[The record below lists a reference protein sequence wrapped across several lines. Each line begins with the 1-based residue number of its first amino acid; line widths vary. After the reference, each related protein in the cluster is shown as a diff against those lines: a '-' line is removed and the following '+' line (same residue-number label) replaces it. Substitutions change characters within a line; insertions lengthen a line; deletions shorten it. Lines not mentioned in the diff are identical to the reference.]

1 MESEGSNL
9 RTEIDGI
16 MADVN
21 AVLTTWH
28 SPDGPYDPMPTKLG
42 VQEMTS
48 QDETPQ
54 VYWIPV
60 KDEPYAVADEQPD
73 DGMADYQTWTTLTV
87 RVWGSNLDEAI
98 RIRDAVLTKGGRR
111 YGKAF
116 KPAGGG
122 TYSKGLDAERGVM
135 ITFAVALKYLIIGE
149 QWQLVTIGAVATN
162 VIPEPGEPP
171 PVAPTWS
178 EETTDAFGYVT
189 PPAVTD
195 AEGAH
200 GIFVSHEL
208 GVDSE
213 PMQQ

>member
-9 RTEIDGI
+9 RTEIDGL

-28 SPDGPYDPMPTKLG
+28 SPDGPYDPIPTKMG
-42 VQEMTS
+42 IEEITS
-48 QDETPQ
+48 VDETPQ

-60 KDEPYAVADEQPD
+60 KDDAYEVADEQPE

-87 RVWGSNLDEAI
+87 KVWGSNLDEAI
-98 RIRDAVLTKGGRR
+98 RIRDAVLTKGLRR

-116 KPAGGG
+116 RPAGGG
-122 TYSKGLDAERGVM
+122 TYSKGLSGQERGQI
-135 ITFAVALKYLIIGE
+135 ITFAVQLKYLIIGE
-149 QWQLVTIGAVATN
+149 QWPLVAISGVDTN
-162 VIPEPGEPP
+162 VIPAPDDPP
-171 PVAPTWS
+171 PQ
-178 EETTDAFGYVT
+178 
-189 PPAVTD
+189 PPEYDDDGVVVD

-200 GIFVSHEL
+200 GIFVSREL
-208 GVDSE
+208 GVDPE